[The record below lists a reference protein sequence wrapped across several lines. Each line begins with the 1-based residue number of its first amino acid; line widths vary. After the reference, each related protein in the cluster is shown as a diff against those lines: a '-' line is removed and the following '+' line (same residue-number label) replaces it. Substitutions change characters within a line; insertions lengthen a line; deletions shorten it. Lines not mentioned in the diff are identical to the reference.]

1 MITALDHLVHR
12 GAIGGEYGSI
22 RDEAPAAPVEHVI
35 ATGVHGLTPFGS
47 TDGFAYRS

>member
-1 MITALDHLVHR
+1 MITALDHLVLT
-12 GAIGGEYGSI
+12 AQYGSI